1 MPYDLII
8 RNGTIVDGSGLPG
21 YRGDLGIVADKI
33 ATIGDLKG
41 ETADETIDAEG
52 LVVSPGFVDG
62 HTHMDA
68 QVFWDTIGSNSCWHG
83 VTSVVMGNCGFSLAP
98 CAEAQKML
106 VLHNLQ
112 MAEDISIDAM
122 KAGIPW
128 SWVTFGEYLDAVEA
142 LPKGINYAGY
152 IGHSALRTHVMG
164 ERAME
169 EAATPEDLA
178 AMKDAL
184 GDSLRAGAIGLSTSR
199 SRTHRT
205 PDGKPVASRLAEWS
219 EVEALAGVMS
229 ELGVGVMEFSRDIA
243 AEDPAVRQDERDRM
257 KALAIAT
264 GVPLTFGSSWYRRHL
279 PDVWRDQF
287 RMVDD
292 TIAGGGKMLIQGTA
306 TWNGSLRSFETMM
319 PYDKEPTWAEFR
331 KRPLSEQE
339 AGLRDP
345 ATREK
350 LVEAAK
356 NYTLK
361 PHPSYPNALQ
371 RPVDWDWVF
380 PLLTPLP
387 PWASVGEIA
396 REQNKEPID
405 VVIDMALERHL
416 KLFFVQPSNNE
427 DQDFVLA
434 CIRHPHSAVTFSDA
448 GAHVATTINPIH
460 GHLLGHWVRD
470 RQAIP
475 LENAVRKITYN
486 TASFWGLAGRGL
498 LREGYYADVAIF
510 DPDTVAPQMP
520 ELVHDLPAGAPRIK
534 QKADGILATIVNGEI
549 FIRDNEHT
557 GALPGRLLRG
567 PLATNQR

>member
-1 MPYDLII
+1 MAYDLII

-21 YRGDLGIVADKI
+21 YRGDLGISSDRI
-33 ATIGDLKG
+33 ATIGSLNGD
-41 ETADETIDAEG
+41 TAEQVIDAEG
-52 LVVSPGFVDG
+52 MVVAPGFVDG

-122 KAGIPW
+122 IAGIPW
-128 SWVTFGEYLDAVEA
+128 SWETFGEYLDAVDA

-152 IGHSALRTHVMG
+152 VGHSALRTHVMG

-169 EAATPEDLA
+169 EPATPEDLA
-178 AMKDAL
+178 RMKDAL
-184 GDSLRAGAIGLSTSR
+184 RDSLRAGAIGLSTSR
-199 SRTHRT
+199 SSTHRT
-205 PDGKPVASRLAEWS
+205 PDGKPVASRMADWS
-219 EVEALAGVMS
+219 EVQELTGVMS

-243 AEDPAVRQDERDRM
+243 AKDPEVREDERNRM
-257 KALAIAT
+257 KALAIDS
-264 GVPLTFGSSWYRRHL
+264 GVKLTFGSSWYRRHL
-279 PDVWRDQF
+279 TDVWRDQF

-292 TIAGGGKMLIQGTA
+292 TIAAGGKMLIQGTA
-306 TWNGSLRSFETMM
+306 TWNGSLRSFESMM
-319 PYDKEPTWAEFR
+319 PYDKAPVWDEFR
-331 KRPLSEQE
+331 KLPLEQQE

-345 ATREK
+345 AMRKK
-350 LVEAAK
+350 LVDAAK

-380 PLLTPLP
+380 PLLQPLP
-387 PWASVGEIA
+387 PYPSIA
-396 REQNKEPID
+396 DFARQQGKEPID

-416 KLFFVQPSNNE
+416 KLFFIQPSNNE

-460 GHLLGHWVRD
+460 GHLLGHWVRNQ
-470 RQAIP
+470 QALP
-475 LENAVRKITYN
+475 LEQAVRKITYN
-486 TASFWGLAGRGL
+486 TASFWGLQGRGL

-510 DPDTVAPQMP
+510 DPETVGPQMP
-520 ELVHDLPAGAPRIK
+520 EMVYDLPAGAPRIK
-534 QKADGILATIVNGEI
+534 QKANGILATIVNGEI
-549 FIRDNEHT
+549 FVRENEHT

-567 PLATNQR
+567 PLARN

>member
-1 MPYDLII
+1 MAYDLII
-8 RNGTIVDGSGLPG
+8 RNSTIVDGTGLPG
-21 YRGDLGIVADKI
+21 YRGDVGVVADRI
-33 ATIGDLKG
+33 AAIGDLKG
-41 ETADETIDAEG
+41 QAADEVIDAG
-52 LVVSPGFVDG
+52 DMVVAPGFVDG

-68 QVFWDTIGSNSCWHG
+68 QVFWDSIGSNSCWHG

-122 KAGIPW
+122 IAGVPW
-128 SWVTFGEYLDAVEA
+128 SWATFGEYLDAVDA

-152 IGHSALRTHVMG
+152 VGHSALRTHVMG

-169 EAATPEDLA
+169 EAASPEDLA
-178 AMKDAL
+178 GMKDAL
-184 GDSLRAGAIGLSTSR
+184 REGLRAGAVGLSTSR
-199 SRTHRT
+199 SRVHRT
-205 PDGKPVASRLAEWS
+205 PDGKPVASRMADWS
-219 EVEALAGVMS
+219 EVEELAGVMS

-243 AEDPAVRQDERDRM
+243 HEDPAVRQDERDRM
-257 KALAIAT
+257 KALAIAS
-264 GVPLTFGSSWYRRHL
+264 GVPLTFGSSWYRRNL
-279 PDVWRDQF
+279 TDVWRDQF

-292 TIAGGGKMLIQGTA
+292 TIAEGGKMLIQGTA

-331 KRPLSEQE
+331 KLPLDRQE

-345 ATREK
+345 DTRKK
-350 LVEAAK
+350 LVDAAK
-356 NYTLK
+356 AYRLK

-371 RPVDWDWVF
+371 RPVDWEWVF
-380 PLLTPLP
+380 PLLQPLP
-387 PWASVGEIA
+387 PYRSVADFA
-396 REQNKEPID
+396 RERGKEPID

-470 RQAIP
+470 RQALT
-475 LENAVRKITYN
+475 LEEAVRKITYN
-486 TASFWGLAGRGL
+486 TASFWGLKGRGL
-498 LREGYYADVAIF
+498 LREGYYADIAIF
-510 DPDTVAPQMP
+510 DPETVAPQMP

-567 PLATNQR
+567 PLAHN